1 MESDC
6 YGVLE
11 EALSEQNSIYDG
23 SIGNYSDMFDSVA
36 GTAELIELLRGI
48 ANDQ

>member
-11 EALSEQNSIYDG
+11 EALSEQISVYDG
-23 SIGNYSDMFDSVA
+23 HFGNYSDMFDSEA
-36 GTAELIELLRGI
+36 GTSELIELLRGI
-48 ANDQ
+48 ADL